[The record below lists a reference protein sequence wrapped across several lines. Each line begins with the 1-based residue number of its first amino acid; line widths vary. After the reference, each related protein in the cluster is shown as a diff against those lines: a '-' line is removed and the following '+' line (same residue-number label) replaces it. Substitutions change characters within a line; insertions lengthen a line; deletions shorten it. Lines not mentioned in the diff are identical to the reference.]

1 MPFEPVIGLEIHAQL
16 NTKSKL
22 FCRASTEFGEAPN
35 QNVTPVSLGL
45 PGALPVLN
53 LETVR
58 LAIMAGLALE
68 CDIQERS
75 VFARKNYFYPD
86 LPKGY
91 QISQFECPICLGGR
105 VVLED
110 LGKTIY
116 LTRIHMEEDAG
127 KLNHEGA
134 DGIAGA
140 TGSSSDLNR
149 AGVPL
154 IEIVSEPEIRNAKE
168 ARAYMEKVH
177 QILTFIGV
185 CDGDLEKGSFRCDA
199 NISVRPVGQKEFGT
213 RTEVKNLN
221 SFRSIER
228 AVNYEIERQIS
239 VIQSGGKIIQQTMNF
254 DDATGQTSALRSK
267 ENAHDYRYFPDPDL
281 KPLIVKKEQIE
292 QVRSE
297 MPDLP
302 DVVRQRYSDQFGL
315 PAHDVKVYLQTR
327 MLYDFFEL
335 SREHLNSATPKDMSK
350 WIVGE
355 LNALLKETMGEL
367 SMAPTVFATL
377 IDRCATGDISTK
389 MVKDILPKLLDGK
402 SSVDDAISA
411 MGGAQISNQDEL
423 QQVVNDVLK
432 ANPDVVEKI
441 KNGKTGSANF
451 LMGQVM
457 KETKGRAK
465 PDTVRDLIINAC
477 QSE

>member
-1 MPFEPVIGLEIHAQL
+1 MAYEPVIGLEIHAQL

-22 FCRASTEFGEAPN
+22 FCTAGTTFGDAPN
-35 QNVTPVSLGL
+35 KNVSPVSLGL

-53 LETVR
+53 KEAVR
-58 LAIMAGLALE
+58 LAIMAGLALD

-91 QISQFECPICLGGR
+91 QISQFEFPICLGGK
-105 VVLED
+105 VELD
-110 LGKTIY
+110 GMNKTIN

-127 KLNHEGA
+127 KLNHQGA

-140 TGSSSDLNR
+140 TSSIADLNR

-154 IEIVSEPEIRNAKE
+154 IEIVSEPEFRNAKE
-168 ARAYMEKVH
+168 ARAYMEKIH
-177 QILTFIGV
+177 QILSFIGV

-199 NISVRPVGQKEFGT
+199 NISIRPVGQAEFGT

-221 SFRSIER
+221 SFRSLER
-228 AVNYEIERQIS
+228 AINFEIQRQIQ
-239 VIQSGGKIIQQTMNF
+239 VVESGGKIIQQTMNF
-254 DDATGQTSALRSK
+254 DDVSGETSALRSK

-281 KPLIVKKEQIE
+281 KPLIVLQEQIDAVKE
-292 QVRSE
+292 T

-302 DVVRQRYSDQFGL
+302 AVVKARLQADYQL
-315 PAHDVKVYLQTR
+315 PDHDVKVLLQERDLFDYFNRVLADVKTA
-327 MLYDFFEL
+327 D
-335 SREHLNSATPKDMSK
+335 AKTASK
-350 WIVGE
+350 WIVGDVSALIKE
-355 LNALLKETMGEL
+355 DGNSLTALN
-367 SMAPTVFATL
+367 
-377 IDRCATGDISTK
+377 TGDFSQLLDSISDGKVSGK
-389 MVKDILPKLLDGK
+389 MAKDILPQLFKGTPLEQ
-402 SSVDDAISA
+402 AMSA
-411 MGGAQISNQDEL
+411 MGGGQISNEDEL
-423 QQVVNDVLK
+423 QSVVNQVLA

-465 PDTVRDLIINAC
+465 PDTVRELILNAC
-477 QSE
+477 QSQ

>member
-1 MPFEPVIGLEIHAQL
+1 MAYEPVIGLEIHAQL
-16 NTKSKL
+16 NTESKL
-22 FCRASTEFGEAPN
+22 FCTAATTFGDEPN
-35 QNVTPVSLGL
+35 QNVSPVSLGL

-53 LETVR
+53 KEAVR
-58 LAIMAGLALE
+58 LAIMAGLALD

-91 QISQFECPICLGGR
+91 QISQFEFPICLGGK
-105 VVLED
+105 VELD
-110 LGKTIY
+110 GMDKTIN

-127 KLNHEGA
+127 KLNHQGA

-140 TGSSSDLNR
+140 TSSIADLNR

-154 IEIVSEPEIRNAKE
+154 IEIVSEPEFRNAKE
-168 ARAYMEKVH
+168 ARAYMEKIH
-177 QILTFIGV
+177 QILSFIGV

-199 NISVRPVGQKEFGT
+199 NISIRPVGQSEFGT

-221 SFRSIER
+221 SFRSLER
-228 AVNYEIERQIS
+228 AINFEIQRQIQ
-239 VIQSGGKIIQQTMNF
+239 VVEAGGTIVQQTMNF
-254 DDATGQTSALRSK
+254 DDVSGETSALRSK

-281 KPLIVKKEQIE
+281 KPLIVTQEQIDAVK
-292 QVRSE
+292 QT

-302 DVVRQRYSDQFGL
+302 AVVKARLQADYQL
-315 PAHDVKVYLQTR
+315 PDHDVKVLLQER
-327 MLYDFFEL
+327 
-335 SREHLNSATPKDMSK
+335 HLFDYFNQVLPTVNHADPKTVSK
-350 WIVGE
+350 WIVGDISALIKE
-355 LNALLKETMGEL
+355 EENQLNALSMGEFSQL
-367 SMAPTVFATL
+367 LDNVADGKVSGKMA
-377 IDRCATGDISTK
+377 
-389 MVKDILPKLLDGK
+389 KDILPKLFRGTSLA
-402 SSVDDAISA
+402 DAMSA
-411 MGGAQISNQDEL
+411 MGGTQISNEDEL
-423 QQVVNDVLK
+423 QSVVDQVLA

-465 PDTVRDLIINAC
+465 PDTVRELILNAC
-477 QSE
+477 EVQ